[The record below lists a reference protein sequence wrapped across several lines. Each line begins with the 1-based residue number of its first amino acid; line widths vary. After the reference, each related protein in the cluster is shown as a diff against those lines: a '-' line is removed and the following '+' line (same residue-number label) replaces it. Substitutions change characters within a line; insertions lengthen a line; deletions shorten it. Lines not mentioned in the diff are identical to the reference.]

1 MAKISVIIPAYN
13 SELFIAETFESL
25 INQTLKDIEVV
36 VVNDGSVDNTQKII
50 DEYCE
55 KYPFFKSVTQENAG
69 VSAARNNGLEKATG
83 EYVVFLDADDYY
95 DSTSLEGFYEAAKKE
110 NADIVIGRLRT
121 FNENEVGKFN
131 EYADKLSKM
140 KTIDTKEKMLLW
152 NFLVSNKCYQRER
165 LVKSGVRFPK
175 YKYSEEGAFFMRY
188 VFTGAKITGTENSV
202 MYYRRHTAK
211 QGLSVSQTVSCDL
224 AKSFSASLE
233 MIYSDAKNAGFDE
246 EYLQEILYKNAFVL
260 LSQFYRLMWH
270 GDDECVEY
278 CAKEF
283 NRLKTLMSE
292 KTLSRIKEANTDL
305 HLENIAKS
313 KEEAAQRPNLS
324 VIVKKDK
331 KNMSAF
337 LINLFDQISPL
348 YEVIVPES
356 AVKENLIP
364 QEILSCKNLVT
375 VPDKHFLKNAK
386 KAAKSKR
393 RVVFFPSVRLDI
405 RTFRMIYRIPI
416 SENIKTAFFSFMIKS
431 INFILVKGIVK

>member
-13 SELFIAETFESL
+13 SELFIAETFDSL

-50 DEYCE
+50 DAYCE
-55 KYPFFKSVTQENAG
+55 KYPFFKSVKQENAG

-95 DSTSLEGFYEAAKKE
+95 DSTSLEGFYEAAKRE

-121 FNENEVGKFN
+121 FNEKEVGKFN
-131 EYADKLSKM
+131 EYADKLSQM

-165 LVKSGVRFPK
+165 LVKSGVRFPE

-188 VFTGAKITGTENSV
+188 VFTGAKITGTPNSV

-211 QGLSVSQTVSCDL
+211 EGLSVSQTVSCDL

-233 MIYSDAKNAGFDE
+233 MIYSDAKKAGFDE
-246 EYLQEILYKNAFVL
+246 DYLQEILYKNAFVL

-278 CAKEF
+278 CAQEF
-283 NRLKTLMSE
+283 KRLSSLMSE
-292 KTLSRIKEANTDL
+292 KTLSKIKAANTDL

-313 KEEAAQRPNLS
+313 KEEASNRPNLS
-324 VIVKKDK
+324 VIVKKN
-331 KNMSAF
+331 KNMSDF
-337 LINLFDQISPL
+337 LVNLFDQISPL

-356 AVKENLIP
+356 AVNEGLVP
-364 QEILSCKNLVT
+364 QEILGCSNLGT

-393 RVVFFPSVRLDI
+393 KLVFSFPCRLDI
-405 RTFRMIYRIPI
+405 RTFRMIYRIPL
-416 SENIKTAFFSFMIKS
+416 SEKIKTAFFSPMIKC